1 MERDSI
7 DECNNCHKRNRN
19 DDERPN
25 EQFPPLFVGRQK
37 VIPWWLSFHP
47 SKASPDCGVSTM
59 CTCGKGRRL
68 TRPETHLKL
77 LITPCVHNRT
87 AGISPNGGR
96 EINGAG
102 REAVSASRSPSRDT
116 ASRALQPLSQ
126 SAVERREEAQPY
138 KTPDVNSTRQIT
150 AIFTFSSP
158 AALALS
164 AYARTRRSHGLRARK
179 SVHPL
184 MRDILCSISVLYL
197 FTHLL
202 EQKCFSPCL

>member
-1 MERDSI
+1 MERGSI

-25 EQFPPLFVGRQK
+25 KQLPPLFVRRQK

-47 SKASPDCGVSTM
+47 SKVSPDCDVSAM

-77 LITPCVHNRT
+77 LITPCIHNRT

-102 REAVSASRSPSRDT
+102 REAVSASRPPSRDT
-116 ASRALQPLSQ
+116 ASRAL
-126 SAVERREEAQPY
+126 
-138 KTPDVNSTRQIT
+138 
-150 AIFTFSSP
+150 
-158 AALALS
+158 
-164 AYARTRRSHGLRARK
+164 
-179 SVHPL
+179 
-184 MRDILCSISVLYL
+184 
-197 FTHLL
+197 
-202 EQKCFSPCL
+202 